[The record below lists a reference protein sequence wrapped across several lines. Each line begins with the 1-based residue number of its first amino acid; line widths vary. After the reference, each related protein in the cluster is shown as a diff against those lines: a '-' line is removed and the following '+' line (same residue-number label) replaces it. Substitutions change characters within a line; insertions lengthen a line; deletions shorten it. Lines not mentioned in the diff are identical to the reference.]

1 MNFDQVDLIIRDC
14 TILPLANMEII
25 NDGLIAIKDGKISYV
40 GKVVNAPEMT
50 AENVLESQG
59 KLAMP
64 GLINCHTHLAMTL
77 FRGLAEDITL
87 ERWLNE
93 TIWPLEA
100 KLKPQDVYI
109 GALLGCLEMIKNG
122 ITCFAD
128 MYFFEPEVAEAV
140 KKAGL
145 RAVLAS
151 AIIEAGDFEKG
162 RKMLKEAVGF
172 AKRYQGYADGRI
184 TALLG
189 PHTAFTCSE
198 ELLARVREE
207 ASKTDL
213 GIHIHIAESKEMAM
227 NIRKERQLSE
237 VEFLEKIS
245 FLEDDVLAA
254 HCIHLDE
261 KDIAILV
268 KKGVKVAH
276 NPVANMKLAQ
286 GIAKIKE
293 LIDAGITVGLGTD
306 GAASNN
312 SLDMFESMK
321 IAAIL
326 QKTNYKDPTVLPA
339 RKILEMATIK
349 GAEALGLED
358 QIGSLEV
365 GKKAD
370 IILVDLSKPNLT
382 PLHELYANLVYSAH
396 GYDVDSTI
404 VDGKILMEN
413 REVKTFNEKEVMEH
427 AQNTAFNLLKR

>member
-93 TIWPLEA
+93 AIWPLEA

-413 REVKTFNEKEVMEH
+413 REVKTFNEEEVMEH